1 MRYSGPLEAGS
12 NCNILIGYKESQS
25 ICQYILSDI
34 LFFPILFIRK
44 IFHFS
49 WHTKLIMFIQNDFD
63 WIFIRNKVEHYTL
76 EKERS

>member
-1 MRYSGPLEAGS
+1 M
-12 NCNILIGYKESQS
+12 
-25 ICQYILSDI
+25 ILSDI